1 MLFVA
6 VALFLH
12 SRTDG
17 FMPLLSTLVAP
28 CFMHGYSGGNNSLA
42 VMSGDQPSM
51 MDARAPYERMN
62 EVTVMMKR
70 QLGLAGGGGGWG

>member
-1 MLFVA
+1 
-6 VALFLH
+6 
-12 SRTDG
+12 
-17 FMPLLSTLVAP
+17 MPLLSTLVVP

-62 EVTVMMKR
+62 EVTVMVKR
-70 QLGLAGGGGGWG
+70 QLGPRRGGGWGGGRG